1 MINLEG
7 INKGDRVKI
16 ETYQGDTAEFTVRFK
31 DECVIKSATNTC
43 RVADLKSLEVIQ
55 KPLPTEPGLYKAEN
69 GGTRLFILDRECKWH
84 ILYRGD
90 MSLSLNA
97 VGILMFT
104 FRNFSR
110 IEL

>member
-7 INKGDRVKI
+7 INNGDRVKI
-16 ETYQGDTAEFTVRFK
+16 ETHAGDIAEFTVVDAKSWGLYSESNTYPERA
-31 DECVIKSATNTC
+31 IKS
-43 RVADLKSLEVIQ
+43 VEVIQ
-55 KPLPTEPGLYKAEN
+55 KPLPTEPGLYEAEN

-104 FRNFSR
+104 FRNFTR

>member
-1 MINLEG
+1 MIKLEG

-16 ETYQGDTAEFTVRFK
+16 ETSAGDTAEFTVVHKNRW
-31 DECVIKSATNTC
+31 VIESATNTY
-43 RVADLKSLEVIQ
+43 VLSDLKSLEVVQ
-55 KPLPTEPGLYKAEN
+55 KSLPTEPGLYKAEN
-69 GGTRLFILDRECKWH
+69 GGTRLFILDWECKWH

-97 VGILMFT
+97 VGVLMFT
-104 FRNFSR
+104 FRNFTR

>member
-1 MINLEG
+1 MIKLEG

-16 ETYQGDTAEFTVRFK
+16 ETNAGDTAEFTVVFK
-31 DECVIKSATNTC
+31 NNSAIESETNTYN
-43 RVADLKSLEVIQ
+43 VSDLKSLEVIQ
-55 KPLPTEPGLYKAEN
+55 KSLPTEPGLYKAEN
-69 GGTRLFILDRECKWH
+69 GGTRLFILDLECKWH

-97 VGILMFT
+97 VGALMFT
-104 FRNFSR
+104 FRNFTR